1 MNEISRSQLNEAR
14 EKIVFSKKE
23 ALKSLIVFLPL
34 ATLSFLSFFGVIG
47 IHGFFLVILVLG
59 MIFFGIVFSALL
71 YKYKTRVKE
80 YNSMQAD
87 LEYQNTDDYKIRKQK
102 EFQKA
107 IDAQKRAEEA
117 EIEKKN
123 NNIKSFRSEVESQR
137 DSQNYLYIYK
147 KEEYLKQDSL
157 DFIREGIQNRS
168 INYDNIDVEIIDYV
182 SELTL
187 IETDNILIEND
198 MKNYGVVEISRTTN
212 VNIDADTYFYVLE
225 NDGTFKLMKAPFVN
239 DQVQI
244 GDKLYHYIAFDKT
257 KYEEAI
263 KSKVV
268 IDSKQIRD
276 YTVFGTELMETSI
289 SISKTQEHM
298 GNNVDDLKSDS
309 INKVSIS
316 GAFFSELFFGQS
328 YTMLKG
334 VNNMVKGITDKLVE
348 GNNRIVNSIKDSFT
362 ALNETLS
369 SLSSNHRIVDTRLI
383 QVIFDDSTDIELVGV
398 SIIYEFNRK
407 IGSKRRNETKKVIEQ
422 PVHLK
427 EHKNSYIEELKQ
439 LKELL
444 DAGIISEEEFNA
456 KKTKLLDL

>member
-1 MNEISRSQLNEAR
+1 
-14 EKIVFSKKE
+14 
-23 ALKSLIVFLPL
+23 
-34 ATLSFLSFFGVIG
+34 
-47 IHGFFLVILVLG
+47 
-59 MIFFGIVFSALL
+59 
-71 YKYKTRVKE
+71 
-80 YNSMQAD
+80 
-87 LEYQNTDDYKIRKQK
+87 
-102 EFQKA
+102 
-107 IDAQKRAEEA
+107 
-117 EIEKKN
+117 
-123 NNIKSFRSEVESQR
+123 
-137 DSQNYLYIYK
+137 
-147 KEEYLKQDSL
+147 
-157 DFIREGIQNRS
+157 
-168 INYDNIDVEIIDYV
+168 
-182 SELTL
+182 
-187 IETDNILIEND
+187 
-198 MKNYGVVEISRTTN
+198 
-212 VNIDADTYFYVLE
+212 
-225 NDGTFKLMKAPFVN
+225 
-239 DQVQI
+239 
-244 GDKLYHYIAFDKT
+244 
-257 KYEEAI
+257 
-263 KSKVV
+263 
-268 IDSKQIRD
+268 
-276 YTVFGTELMETSI
+276 
-289 SISKTQEHM
+289 M